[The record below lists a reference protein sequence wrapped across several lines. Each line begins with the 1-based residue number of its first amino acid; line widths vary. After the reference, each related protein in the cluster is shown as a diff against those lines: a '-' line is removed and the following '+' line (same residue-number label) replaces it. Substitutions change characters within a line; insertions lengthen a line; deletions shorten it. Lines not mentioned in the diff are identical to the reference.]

1 MKAVNIKTIATV
13 VFAIAIVALLPYT
26 GFLNFIPFGYT
37 IPIIAFVWWY
47 LKLHKES
54 FKDIGFNLKDI
65 GIKPLLVGLLS
76 AIIIFLFMQ
85 FVFFPIIEIFIEFK
99 PVDLELYN
107 SVRSKGVDYL
117 VFILILSWL
126 VGGVY
131 EEIVFHAFIFTR
143 LENIINGRFK
153 TVICFLIT
161 ALIFALY
168 HLQLGAAGTINAL
181 LVGAGYLGLFL
192 FYKRNLWYAIFCHGF
207 YNTIVIASLYL
218 GYI

>member
-1 MKAVNIKTIATV
+1 MNVVNIKTISTV
-13 VFAIAIVALLPYT
+13 IFAITFVTILPHT
-26 GFLNFIPFGYT
+26 GFLNFFPFDYT
-37 IPIIAFVWWY
+37 VPIIAFVWWY
-47 LKLHKES
+47 LKRDKAS
-54 FKDIGFNLKDI
+54 FKDIGFSLKDI

-76 AIIIFLFMQ
+76 AILIFLFMQ
-85 FVFFPIIEIFIEFK
+85 FVFFPIIEIFVEFK
-99 PVDLELYN
+99 PVDVELYN
-107 SVRSKGVDYL
+107 SIRSKDVAYF
-117 VFILILSWL
+117 VFILISSWL

-131 EEIVFHAFIFTR
+131 EEIVFHGFIFTR

-168 HLQLGAAGTINAL
+168 HLQLGAADTINAF

-207 YNTIVIASLYL
+207 YNTIVITSLYL